1 MLKMGVSNE
10 PARLWF
16 RGKTGMKTL
25 IATLLASAFLISCTP
40 AETENRPAL
49 ESVARAGGD
58 AVVARVNG
66 TKVFASD
73 VDLAA
78 QEQGFIDEG
87 MSLPKTDARYRG
99 VLDELIDQRL
109 LALDAESQGLNGDR
123 ETKIR
128 LAAARERILG
138 NIRVERHLRDTVNEA
153 SVRRMYEEQAKL
165 AARGDEVRAR
175 HILVEEKA
183 KADELLKKLEAGEDF
198 AALAMTNSIDEGS
211 AERGGDLG
219 YFTQDMLNGRF
230 TRPVFNAGKGER
242 VGPIKSEFGW
252 HIAEV
257 LDRRPAPQP
266 SFEALRPKIA
276 NFMTFDAIQDLL
288 KDLRSGAEVE
298 ILTEDGA
305 TPTET
310 TDPQTSES
318 EMIDPET
325 PENE

>member
-1 MLKMGVSNE
+1 
-10 PARLWF
+10 
-16 RGKTGMKTL
+16 MK
-25 IATLLASAFLISCTP
+25 IQVATLLTACLSSALLISCTP

-49 ESVARAGGD
+49 ETVARAGGD
-58 AVVARVNG
+58 DVIARVNG

-78 QEQGFIDEG
+78 QEQGLVDEG
-87 MSLPKTDARYRG
+87 TRLPKTDPRYRG

-109 LALDAESQGLNGDR
+109 LALDAESQGLNADR
-123 ETKIR
+123 EAKIR

-153 SVRRMYEEQAKL
+153 SVRRMYDEQAKL

-175 HILVEEKA
+175 HILVEEKS
-183 KADELLKKLEAGEDF
+183 KADELLKKLEAGENF
-198 AALAMTNSIDEGS
+198 AALAIANSIDESS

-230 TRPVFNAGKGER
+230 TRPVFNAGKGQR
-242 VGPIKSEFGW
+242 IGPIKSEFGW

-266 SFEALRPKIA
+266 SFETLRPKIA

-288 KDLRSGAEVE
+288 KDLRGSAQVE
-298 ILTEDGA
+298 ILTEGVEDA
-305 TPTET
+305 P
-310 TDPQTSES
+310 
-318 EMIDPET
+318 EMPDPEST
-325 PENE
+325 EPEETEPEVLENE

>member
-1 MLKMGVSNE
+1 
-10 PARLWF
+10 
-16 RGKTGMKTL
+16 MKTT
-25 IATLLASAFLISCTP
+25 IFTLLPLILPVWLLGACAQP
-40 AETENRPAL
+40 ETETRPAL
-49 ESVARAGGD
+49 ESVARASGD
-58 AVVARVNG
+58 TVVARISG
-66 TKVFASD
+66 TELFASD

-78 QEQGFIDEG
+78 QEQGLVDEG
-87 MSLPKTDARYRG
+87 ISLPKTDARYRG

-109 LALDAESQGLNGDR
+109 LALDAESQGLNADR
-123 ETKIR
+123 EAKIR

-138 NIRVERHLRDTVNEA
+138 NMRVERHLRETVNET
-153 SVRRMYEEQAKL
+153 SIRRMYEEQAKL

-183 KADELLKKLEAGEDF
+183 KADEILKKVEAGEDF
-198 AALAMTNSIDEGS
+198 AALAIENSIDAGS

-242 VGPIKSEFGW
+242 IGPIKSEFGW

-266 SFEALRPKIA
+266 SFEALQPKIA

-288 KDLRSGAEVE
+288 KELREGAEVE
-298 ILTEDGA
+298 IIADIAA
-305 TPTET
+305 TSDTKIDETPNPET
-310 TDPQTSES
+310 T
-318 EMIDPET
+318 
-325 PENE
+325 ENE

>member
-1 MLKMGVSNE
+1 
-10 PARLWF
+10 
-16 RGKTGMKTL
+16 MKTL
-25 IATLLASAFLISCTP
+25 ITTFLSAALLVSCGP
-40 AETENRPAL
+40 SETETRPAL
-49 ESVARAGGD
+49 ENVARAGGD
-58 AVVARVNG
+58 IVVARVSG
-66 TKVFASD
+66 TTIFASD

-78 QEQGFIDEG
+78 QEQGFVDEG
-87 MSLPKTDARYRG
+87 ISLPQTDPRYRQ

-109 LALDAESQGLNGDR
+109 LALDAESQGLNADR
-123 ETKIR
+123 EAKIR

-183 KADELLKKLEAGEDF
+183 KADELMKKLKAGDDF
-198 AALAMTNSIDEGS
+198 AALAIANSIDEGS

-242 VGPIKSEFGW
+242 IGPIKSEFGW

-257 LDRRPAPQP
+257 LDRRPAAQP
-266 SFEALRPKIA
+266 SFETLRSKIA

-288 KDLRSGAEVE
+288 KDLRSEAAVE
-298 ILTEDGA
+298 ILTESGEDA
-305 TPTET
+305 P
-310 TDPQTSES
+310 D
-318 EMIDPET
+318 T
-325 PENE
+325 PEPELAEPDTAEPKETDNE

>member
-1 MLKMGVSNE
+1 
-10 PARLWF
+10 
-16 RGKTGMKTL
+16 MKTAIFAL
-25 IATLLASAFLISCTP
+25 FPMVLTLGFVAACAP
-40 AETENRPAL
+40 AETETRPAL
-49 ESVARAGGD
+49 ESVTRAGGD
-58 AVVARVNG
+58 IVVVRVNG
-66 TKVFASD
+66 TEIFASD

-78 QEQGFIDEG
+78 QEQGLVDEG
-87 MSLPKTDARYRG
+87 ISLPKADERYQG

-109 LALDAESQGLNGDR
+109 LALDAESQGLNADR

-138 NIRVERHLRDTVNEA
+138 NIRVERHLRDTVNET
-153 SVRRMYEEQAKL
+153 SIRRMYEEQAKL

-183 KADELLKKLEAGEDF
+183 KADELIQKLEAGEDF
-198 AALAMTNSIDEGS
+198 AALAIANSIDEGS

-230 TRPVFNAGKGER
+230 TQPIFNAGKGER
-242 VGPIKSEFGW
+242 IGPIKSEFGW

-266 SFEALRPKIA
+266 SFETLRPKIA

-288 KDLRSGAEVE
+288 KDLRDGAEVE
-298 ILTEDGA
+298 IIEDIA
-305 TPTET
+305 ASPEPEPDDAET
-310 TDPQTSES
+310 AEPEMTDDE
-318 EMIDPET
+318 
-325 PENE
+325 

>member
-1 MLKMGVSNE
+1 
-10 PARLWF
+10 
-16 RGKTGMKTL
+16 MKTL
-25 IATLLASAFLISCTP
+25 VPALLSAIMTVSCSP
-40 AETENRPAL
+40 SDSETRPAL

-58 AVVARVNG
+58 EVVARVNG
-66 TKVFASD
+66 SNLYASD

-78 QEQGFIDEG
+78 QEQGLVDEG
-87 MSLPKTDARYRG
+87 LSLAKNDSRYRG
-99 VLDELIDQRL
+99 VLEELIDQRL
-109 LALDAESQGLNGDR
+109 LALDAESQGLNANR
-123 ETKIR
+123 EAKIR

-138 NIRVERHLRDTVNEA
+138 NMRVERHLRETVNETTI
-153 SVRRMYEEQAKL
+153 RRMYEEQSKL

-183 KADELLKKLEAGEDF
+183 KAEDLLKKLEAEEDF
-198 AALAMTNSIDEGS
+198 GALAIEHSIDEGS

-242 VGPIKSEFGW
+242 IGPIKSEFGW

-266 SFEALRPKIA
+266 SFESLRPKIA
-276 NFMTFDAIQDLL
+276 NFMTFDAIQTLL
-288 KDLRSGAEVE
+288 KDLRDRADVEVLAETAPTPD
-298 ILTEDGA
+298 TEGEANPEELDKIV
-305 TPTET
+305 
-310 TDPQTSES
+310 DP
-318 EMIDPET
+318 DVV

>member
-1 MLKMGVSNE
+1 
-10 PARLWF
+10 
-16 RGKTGMKTL
+16 MKTL
-25 IATLLASAFLISCTP
+25 ISTLIVVLIAVGCAPSER
-40 AETENRPAL
+40 ETRPAL

-58 AVVARVNG
+58 TVVARVSS
-66 TKVFASD
+66 TKIFASD

-78 QEQGFIDEG
+78 QEQGLIDEG
-87 MSLPKTDARYRG
+87 ISLPKTDARYRA

-109 LALDAESQGLNGDR
+109 LALDAESQGLNGKR
-123 ETKIR
+123 EAKIR

-153 SVRRMYEEQAKL
+153 SIRRMYEEQSKL

-183 KADELLKKLEAGEDF
+183 KADDLLKKLEDGGDF
-198 AALAMTNSIDEGS
+198 AALAITESIDEGS

-230 TRPVFNAGKGER
+230 TRPVFNAGKGDR
-242 VGPIKSEFGW
+242 IGPIKSEFGW

-266 SFEALRPKIA
+266 SFEALQPKIA
-276 NFMTFDAIQDLL
+276 NFMTFDAIQNLL
-288 KDLRSGAEVE
+288 KDLRKGADVE
-298 ILTEDGA
+298 ILTGDVTQPNLEAD
-305 TPTET
+305 TPEINKPETDKTET
-310 TDPQTSES
+310 TD
-318 EMIDPET
+318 
-325 PENE
+325 NE